1 MPLLACGLSIH
12 SLNFHLLSQS
22 LVVITGTCAWNSLT
36 TAFTLR
42 QETVLFTQESKSCQG
57 CCKLLGYNY
66 VSSSKQQHRGT
77 CGHALIIEVLRM
89 LNVQCIELCSS
100 ASGTAASLLFTASA
114 RAFAVTETTQTNSGH
129 GCKHELPLN
138 AGSIS

>member
-1 MPLLACGLSIH
+1 M
-12 SLNFHLLSQS
+12 
-22 LVVITGTCAWNSLT
+22 VITGTCAWNSLT

-57 CCKLLGYNY
+57 WCKLLGYNY
-66 VSSSKQQHRGT
+66 ASSSKQQHRGT

-89 LNVQCIELCSS
+89 LNVQCIEPCSS

-114 RAFAVTETTQTNSGH
+114 RAFAVTELKSIQVMDASMNCRSMLDPYLRNEEEALPEAHLKHQT
-129 GCKHELPLN
+129 E
-138 AGSIS
+138 

>member
-1 MPLLACGLSIH
+1 M
-12 SLNFHLLSQS
+12 
-22 LVVITGTCAWNSLT
+22 VITGTCAWNSLT

-66 VSSSKQQHRGT
+66 ASSSKQQHRGT

-114 RAFAVTETTQTNSGH
+114 RAFAVTETTQINSGH
-129 GCKHELPLN
+129 DASMNCRSMLDPYLRIEEEALPEAHLKHQTE
-138 AGSIS
+138 